1 MAQNK
6 LREEM
11 AKRFL
16 AALNQ
21 GQLPWRACWQQ
32 PRPMNAVTGRPYRGV
47 NALYLS
53 YWADELGYTDPRW
66 CTYKKAK
73 DHGWQVRKGETTFCK
88 VEYWAYYDTKQRK
101 LLSWQEAKD
110 CLKADPNYTLNLR
123 LSCRTYPVFNA
134 AQIDGIP
141 EYVQRNT
148 DIGAIREQRDALIL
162 NMGIRYRETGTKAY
176 YSSYNDTV
184 TLPSEASFDSPYS
197 YMATLLHECGHAT
210 GHPSRLNRDM
220 SGVFGS
226 ESYAR
231 EELRAEIASAFTAQ
245 ALGMTATPD
254 QQKLETRQHMAYVQ
268 SWAQAIK
275 NAPEELFRAIK
286 AAEEISDYLI
296 EQGEFEKAMT
306 RDAAPRAAAALA
318 EPENDGSR
326 GYILCSGRDP
336 QQEPPEERWPGMD
349 AGERTLLAAAE
360 RFMAQGGDLSILEPG
375 LEPDW

>member
-184 TLPSEASFDSPYS
+184 TLPSEASFDSP
-197 YMATLLHECGHAT
+197 
-210 GHPSRLNRDM
+210 
-220 SGVFGS
+220 
-226 ESYAR
+226 
-231 EELRAEIASAFTAQ
+231 
-245 ALGMTATPD
+245 
-254 QQKLETRQHMAYVQ
+254 
-268 SWAQAIK
+268 
-275 NAPEELFRAIK
+275 
-286 AAEEISDYLI
+286 
-296 EQGEFEKAMT
+296 
-306 RDAAPRAAAALA
+306 
-318 EPENDGSR
+318 
-326 GYILCSGRDP
+326 
-336 QQEPPEERWPGMD
+336 
-349 AGERTLLAAAE
+349 
-360 RFMAQGGDLSILEPG
+360 
-375 LEPDW
+375 